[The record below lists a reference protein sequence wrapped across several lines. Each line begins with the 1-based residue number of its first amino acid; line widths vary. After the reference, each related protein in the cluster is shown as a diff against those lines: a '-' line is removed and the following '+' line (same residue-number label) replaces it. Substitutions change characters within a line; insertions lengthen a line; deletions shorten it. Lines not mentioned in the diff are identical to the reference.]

1 MGAVMNKRLIVT
13 VAFALAATL
22 FIAAARAQAQQPTQA
37 PVVTGAVSPNEEAG
51 DIRRRTFDIVWRTVK
66 EKHFDPAMGGV
77 DWDRAREIYA
87 PRAAAVKSDQ
97 ELYAL
102 LQEMLGRLH
111 QSHFNIIPP
120 GSFVPEEQK
129 DGSGEALG
137 GGVGVDLRLIMGA
150 AMITR
155 VAPDSSAWKA
165 GLRPGFLIKQVN
177 AEPVEQIL
185 AVFAKSAER
194 AELKHIHMTRR
205 ILAAINGEPGTTVKI
220 AYLNDKDQTREATL
234 TRERLKGE
242 MSPRLGNFPPQY
254 TEFEAKRIPNTPAAN
269 ATGSGYIGYIRFNI
283 FTTPVIE
290 KLKTAI
296 TEFSDSDGIIFDLR
310 GNPGGVGAIASTIAG
325 KICDKPGSLGT
336 MKMRNGEMKF
346 AIFPQPNAYTGPV
359 AVLIDAMSASTSEV
373 FSSGIQEMKRAVIVG
388 ERSAGAALPSFI
400 QKLPTGALFQF
411 AIADFKTPK
420 GVLVE
425 GRGVAPDVEAPY
437 DRASLL
443 TGHDAQLEAAIGQ
456 IRMSQEKTRRKASAA
471 N

>member
-1 MGAVMNKRLIVT
+1 MKKRLIMT
-13 VAFALAATL
+13 VAFAMTITL
-22 FIAAARAQAQQPTQA
+22 FIAAARAQAQQPAQA
-37 PVVTGAVSPNEEAG
+37 PVVTGALPAG
-51 DIRRRTFDIVWRTVK
+51 EHASAIRRETFDIVWRTVK

-77 DWDRAREIYA
+77 DWDQARDIYA

-120 GSFVPEEQK
+120 GAFVPEDQK
-129 DGSGEALG
+129 EGSDEALG
-137 GGVGVDLRLIMGA
+137 GGVGLDLRLIGGA

-155 VAPDSSAWKA
+155 VDPNTSASKA
-165 GLRPGFLIKQVN
+165 GLRAGFLIKQVN
-177 AEPVEQIL
+177 NEPVEQIL

-194 AELKHIHMTRR
+194 AEIKQIRMTRR
-205 ILAAINGEPGTTVKI
+205 IMAAINGAPGTTVKI
-220 AYLNDKDQTREATL
+220 TYLDDKDRTREVTI

-254 TEFEAKRIPNTPAAN
+254 TEFEAKRLPNNPSGGGSA
-269 ATGSGYIGYIRFNI
+269 SGYIGYIRFNI
-283 FTTPVIE
+283 FTIPVIE

-325 KICDKPGSLGT
+325 RICDKPGSLGT
-336 MKMRNGEMKF
+336 MKMRNGELRF
-346 AIFPQPNAYTGPV
+346 SIDPQAHPYLGPV
-359 AVLIDAMSASTSEV
+359 AVLIDGMSASTSEV
-373 FSSGIQEMKRAVIVG
+373 FTSGIQEMSRAVIVG

-425 GRGVAPDVEAPY
+425 GRGVAPDIESPY

-443 TGHDAQLEAAIGQ
+443 TGHDAQLDAAVAQ
-456 IRMSQEKTRRKASAA
+456 IRKSQEKARRKSGAA